1 MESAAATANGDR
13 MAPGTVMALVAM
25 GLGVLVI
32 ANDFTALNVALPS
45 IEHDLDT
52 DVGTTQWVINA
63 YALTFGMAIVTGGKL
78 ADMFG
83 RRRVFFI
90 GSVIFAAFSVAGGFA
105 PNTGLL
111 IAARVGMGIGGA
123 LMWPAILGMTFAALP
138 ESKAGLAGGLILGA
152 AGIGNAMGPLI
163 GGALSDLASWRWIFF
178 LNVPI
183 AALAILVT
191 YLKVHQPPVEVDER
205 RIDYGGI
212 ATLSLALVFL
222 LVGMDQAADWGW
234 GDPRVVTMFILAG
247 LLGIAFA
254 FVEPRMKA
262 AALVPGDIL
271 RNRPFTAACMATLLM
286 SAVFFT
292 TVLYAPQLM
301 QKILGY
307 SPLRSGV
314 GMLPML
320 AIFACTSFIA
330 GPLYNRLGGKTVVTA
345 GSVGLVV
352 GPFLLSQFGADS
364 GYGALVPGLVITGI
378 GVGLFYPSV
387 TTAGVT
393 ALDPSRSSLA
403 GGIVYMFQ
411 IAGGAVGLGLAT
423 TIFTTTSQS
432 QVADDALKQGLHL
445 SEGQADVIHGSLS
458 GTDTGDQVI
467 HQFPNAAAKLLH
479 VVSESFVSGVSTA
492 FEVISAIAV
501 GGLLVSLFFV
511 GGSLLGGRR
520 ETD

>member
-90 GSVIFAAFSVAGGFA
+90 GSVIFAVFSVAGGFA

-234 GDPRVVTMFILAG
+234 GDP
-247 LLGIAFA
+247 
-254 FVEPRMKA
+254 
-262 AALVPGDIL
+262 
-271 RNRPFTAACMATLLM
+271 
-286 SAVFFT
+286 
-292 TVLYAPQLM
+292 Q
-301 QKILGY
+301 
-307 SPLRSGV
+307 
-314 GMLPML
+314 
-320 AIFACTSFIA
+320 
-330 GPLYNRLGGKTVVTA
+330 
-345 GSVGLVV
+345 
-352 GPFLLSQFGADS
+352 
-364 GYGALVPGLVITGI
+364 
-378 GVGLFYPSV
+378 
-387 TTAGVT
+387 
-393 ALDPSRSSLA
+393 
-403 GGIVYMFQ
+403 
-411 IAGGAVGLGLAT
+411 
-423 TIFTTTSQS
+423 
-432 QVADDALKQGLHL
+432 
-445 SEGQADVIHGSLS
+445 
-458 GTDTGDQVI
+458 
-467 HQFPNAAAKLLH
+467 
-479 VVSESFVSGVSTA
+479 
-492 FEVISAIAV
+492 
-501 GGLLVSLFFV
+501 
-511 GGSLLGGRR
+511 GGRR
-520 ETD
+520 CSSPPSSSRSPSPSSSRG

>member
-1 MESAAATANGDR
+1 MEGAAATANEDR

-90 GSVIFAAFSVAGGFA
+90 GSVIFAIFSVAGGLA

-183 AALAILVT
+183 AALAMLVT
-191 YLKVHQPPVEVDER
+191 YLKVHQPPVDVDER

-212 ATLSLALVFL
+212 VTLSLALVFL

-234 GDPRVVTMFILAG
+234 GDPRVVGLFVIAAILAF
-247 LLGIAFA
+247 AFA

-262 AALVPGDIL
+262 AALVPGDII
-271 RNRPFTAACMATLLM
+271 RNRPFTAACLATLLM

-307 SPLRSGV
+307 SPLKSGI

-320 AIFACTSFIA
+320 AVFAITSFVA
-330 GPLYNRLGGKTVVTA
+330 GPLYNRVGGKAVVTA
-345 GSVGLVV
+345 GSVGLVL
-352 GPFLLSQFGADS
+352 GPFLLSRFGADS
-364 GYGALVPGLVITGI
+364 GYTALIPGLVITGL

-387 TTAGVT
+387 TTAAVT

-445 SEGQADVIHGSLS
+445 SEGQADVIHGSLA
-458 GTDTGDQVI
+458 GTDTGQQVI
-467 HQFPNAAAKLLH
+467 HQFPNAATKLLD

-492 FEVISAIAV
+492 FEVIAAIAV
-501 GGLLVSLFFV
+501 GGLIVSLLFV
-511 GGSLLGGRR
+511 GGSLLGARSQ
-520 ETD
+520 E

>member
-1 MESAAATANGDR
+1 
-13 MAPGTVMALVAM
+13 MALVAM

-90 GSVIFAAFSVAGGFA
+90 GSVIFAVFSLAGGFA

-111 IAARVGMGIGGA
+111 IAARVGMGIGAA

-234 GDPRVVTMFILAG
+234 GDPRVVGLFIAAVLLAV
-247 LLGIAFA
+247 AFA

-262 AALVPGDIL
+262 AALVPGDII

-307 SPLRSGV
+307 SAAAVGGRDAADARRLRRDLVRRRPALQPARRQDSGHRRLGRARGRPLSA
-314 GMLPML
+314 L
-320 AIFACTSFIA
+320 AIRRRLGLRRPGA
-330 GPLYNRLGGKTVVTA
+330 GPGDHRPRRRPLLSLGDHRRGHRA
-345 GSVGLVV
+345 GSVPLEPRRRHRLHVPDRRRG
-352 GPFLLSQFGADS
+352 GRAS
-364 GYGALVPGLVITGI
+364 GWRR
-378 GVGLFYPSV
+378 
-387 TTAGVT
+387 
-393 ALDPSRSSLA
+393 RSSPPPRRA
-403 GGIVYMFQ
+403 RSP
-411 IAGGAVGLGLAT
+411 T
-423 TIFTTTSQS
+423 TRSSRGCI
-432 QVADDALKQGLHL
+432 
-445 SEGQADVIHGSLS
+445 
-458 GTDTGDQVI
+458 
-467 HQFPNAAAKLLH
+467 
-479 VVSESFVSGVSTA
+479 
-492 FEVISAIAV
+492 
-501 GGLLVSLFFV
+501 
-511 GGSLLGGRR
+511 
-520 ETD
+520 